1 MCESKGGCAMNVVT
15 SINCLDSS
23 GITGTQADLT
33 VFQQMNV
40 YGTTAVT
47 MLTAQNTI
55 GFGGNHPI
63 LADFVEQ
70 QLETI
75 FRDMN
80 VKVVKVGML
89 YREDIIHAVLN
100 FLKDKKCKIV
110 VDPVIKTESGLPVLK
125 WKEVELIR
133 NELLPLSTV
142 VTVNVP
148 ELATYSGVA
157 ISAEQDVEVAAH
169 KLLEMGAKAVIV
181 KGSKLQRDHATDT
194 LFTNDEV
201 IHFETER
208 VLTMQTYG
216 ASCAFSAALTAGLAN
231 DLPMKEAIQEAKK
244 YVVCAIKYPINIG
257 LGDGP
262 INHFA
267 YRDNHANIPVR
278 ILE

>member
-1 MCESKGGCAMNVVT
+1 MNVVT

-75 FRDMN
+75 FRDMDI
-80 VKVVKVGML
+80 KVVKIGML
-89 YREDIIHAVLN
+89 YREDIIETVVN
-100 FLKDKKCKIV
+100 FLKSKDCTIV
-110 VDPVIKTESGLPVLK
+110 LDPVIKTESGLPVLK
-125 WKEVELIR
+125 WKEVEAIR
-133 NELLPLSTV
+133 QNLLPMASV

-148 ELATYSGVA
+148 ELGTYSGVA
-157 ISAEQDVEVAAH
+157 IAAEADVEVAAK
-169 KLLEMGAKAVIV
+169 KLLEFGAKAVIV
-181 KGSKLQRDHATDT
+181 KGSKLQREHATDT
-194 LFTNDEV
+194 LFTNDET
-201 IHFETER
+201 IYFETER

-216 ASCAFSAALTAGLAN
+216 ASCAFSAALSAGLAN
-231 DLPMKEAIQEAKK
+231 GLPLVDAVREAKR
-244 YVVCAIKYPINIG
+244 YVVSAIKYPINIG

-267 YRDNHANIPVR
+267 YHENMDKIEVKVM
-278 ILE
+278 E

>member
-1 MCESKGGCAMNVVT
+1 MNVVT

-47 MLTAQNTI
+47 MLTAQNSI

-75 FRDMN
+75 FRDMDI
-80 VKVVKVGML
+80 KVVKIGML
-89 YREDIIHAVLN
+89 YRGDIIRTVVN
-100 FLKDKKCKIV
+100 FLKTKDCTIV
-110 VDPVIKTESGLPVLK
+110 LDPVIKTESGLPVLK
-125 WKEVELIR
+125 WKEIEEIR
-133 NELLPLSTV
+133 EHLLPMASV

-148 ELATYSGVA
+148 ELSTYSGVA
-157 ISAEQDVEVAAH
+157 IAAESDVEVAAY
-169 KLLEMGAKAVIV
+169 KLLELGAKAVIV
-181 KGSKLQRDHATDT
+181 KGSKLQREHATDT
-194 LFTNDEV
+194 LYTRDET
-201 IHFETER
+201 IYFESER

-216 ASCAFSAALTAGLAN
+216 ASCAFSAALSAGLAN
-231 DLPMKEAIQEAKK
+231 GLNMVDAIREAKK
-244 YVVCAIKYPINIG
+244 YVVCAIKYPIHIG

-267 YRDNHANIPVR
+267 YRDNFSNINVKV
-278 ILE
+278 IV

>member
-1 MCESKGGCAMNVVT
+1 MQVVT

-75 FRDMN
+75 FRDME
-80 VKVVKVGML
+80 VKVVKIGML
-89 YREDIIHAVLN
+89 YREDIIRTVVN
-100 FLKDKKCKIV
+100 FIKSKDCKIV
-110 VDPVIKTESGLPVLK
+110 LDPVIKTESGLPVLK
-125 WKEVELIR
+125 WKEIEAIR
-133 NELLPLSTV
+133 QELLPLASV

-148 ELATYSGVA
+148 ELGTYSGVA
-157 ISAEQDVEVAAH
+157 IATEADVEIAAQ
-169 KLLEMGAKAVIV
+169 KLLDLGAKAVIV
-181 KGSKLQRDHATDT
+181 KGSKLQREHATDT
-194 LFTNDEV
+194 LFTNEE
-201 IHFETER
+201 IIYFETER
-208 VLTMQTYG
+208 VLTLQTYG
-216 ASCAFSAALTAGLAN
+216 ASCAFSAALSAGLAN
-231 DLPMKEAIQEAKK
+231 GLEVVDAIREAKK

-267 YRDNHANIPVR
+267 YRENFNSIDVKVID
-278 ILE
+278 

>member
-1 MCESKGGCAMNVVT
+1 MNVVT
-15 SINCLDSS
+15 TINCLDSS

-75 FRDMN
+75 FRDMDI
-80 VKVVKVGML
+80 KVVKIGML
-89 YREDIIHAVLN
+89 YREDIIEHVIEFLQRKECTIVL
-100 FLKDKKCKIV
+100 
-110 VDPVIKTESGLPVLK
+110 DPVIKTESGLPVLK
-125 WKEVELIR
+125 WREIEAIRKNLI
-133 NELLPLSTV
+133 PLADV

-148 ELATYSGVA
+148 ELGTYSGVA
-157 ISAEQDVEVAAH
+157 IAAEEDVEVAAR
-169 KLLEMGAKAVIV
+169 KILELGAKAVVV
-181 KGSKLQRDHATDT
+181 KGSRLQREHATDT
-194 LFTNDEV
+194 LFTEDET
-201 IHFETER
+201 IYFETER

-216 ASCAFSAALTAGLAN
+216 ASCAFSAALSAGLAN
-231 DLPMKEAIQEAKK
+231 GLTMVEAIREAKK

-267 YRDNHANIPVR
+267 YRANFDNVNVKVVEA
-278 ILE
+278 